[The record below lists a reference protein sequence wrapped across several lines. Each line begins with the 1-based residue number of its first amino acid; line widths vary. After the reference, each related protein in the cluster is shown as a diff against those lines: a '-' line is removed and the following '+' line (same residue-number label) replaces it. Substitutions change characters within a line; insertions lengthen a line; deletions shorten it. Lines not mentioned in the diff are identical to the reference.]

1 MTMHEVKNSIVDRK
15 AERAYAKADSMP
27 ATALDEPRTAVV
39 AIEGR
44 ECIGKT
50 KATIMNHV
58 KMEKIRQWV
67 VEQEKTR
74 GVRS

>member
-1 MTMHEVKNSIVDRK
+1 
-15 AERAYAKADSMP
+15 MP
-27 ATALDEPRTAVV
+27 LEALDAPGTSVILI

-58 KMEKIRQWV
+58 KVEEVKQWML
-67 VEQEKTR
+67 EQERTR
-74 GVRS
+74 EGMRS